1 MKEGEELGGGG
12 FVEAD
17 EEVDVGVDAGDG
29 EIVVEPEKQDFVE
42 LGAEEL
48 VKAGD
53 DLVAVEAPRLGEQG
67 LERSE
72 GGGPVIGAAKA
83 ADAKFALDRRDG
95 EVFKSPKEGGVER
108 VVEGF
113 AGEVVGEAVDEI
125 FRRPVKQGIDA
136 HEIAIESLAGDAG
149 LIGEFA

>member
-1 MKEGEELGGGG
+1 MEEGEELGGGG
-12 FVEAD
+12 FVETD

-53 DLVAVEAPRLGEQG
+53 DLVAVEAPWLGEQG
-67 LERSE
+67 LERGE

-95 EVFKSPKEGGVER
+95 EVFESPKEGGVER

-125 FRRPVKQGIDA
+125 FGRPV
-136 HEIAIESLAGDAG
+136 E
-149 LIGEFA
+149 

>member
-42 LGAEEL
+42 LGAEKL

-53 DLVAVEAPRLGEQG
+53 DLVAVEAPWLGEHG

-83 ADAKFALDRRDG
+83 ADAKFALDW
-95 EVFKSPKEGGVER
+95 
-108 VVEGF
+108 
-113 AGEVVGEAVDEI
+113 
-125 FRRPVKQGIDA
+125 
-136 HEIAIESLAGDAG
+136 
-149 LIGEFA
+149 